1 MKNTAVDILGYKEGK
16 MITRNDLQYRILL
29 EQKTKACQA
38 YLARLM
44 RVKRAEYEETRKWT
58 YTACRKKKRQVIN
71 WQLIAIEEEL
81 KERNLRWAHKMVQ
94 KIKEGYKP
102 HTVQCKD
109 MKGNIIDDKEQIR
122 GRWKEH
128 FEETLKHKNKT
139 ATIDIQQNQ
148 RMQWGSGN
156 TGTNRA

>member
-1 MKNTAVDILGYKEGK
+1 MRNTAIDILGYEEGRK
-16 MITRNDLQYRILL
+16 IIKNDLQCRILL
-29 EQKTKACQA
+29 EQKSKACQA
-38 YLARLM
+38 YLASLM

-71 WQLIAIEEEL
+71 HQLIAIEEEQ
-81 KERNLRWAHKMVQ
+81 KERNLRLTHRMVQ

-122 GRWKEH
+122 GRWKKH
-128 FEETLKHKNKT
+128 FEETLSENKT
-139 ATIDIQQNQ
+139 QK
-148 RMQWGSGN
+148 
-156 TGTNRA
+156 